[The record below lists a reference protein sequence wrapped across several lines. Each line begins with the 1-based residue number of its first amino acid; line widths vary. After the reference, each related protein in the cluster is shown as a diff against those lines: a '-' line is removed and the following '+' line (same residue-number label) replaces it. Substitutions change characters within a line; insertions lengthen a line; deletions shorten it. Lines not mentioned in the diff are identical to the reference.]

1 MKLKATSGTVELF
14 LQKRPE
20 FSHLTVRS
28 RGDTLTLESRDT
40 FGNICPHA
48 RLKKKSM
55 HKWHLE
61 MPVRRGWESTFI
73 EGTDQ
78 ELMEILVE
86 KFPWTLVPQ

>member
-20 FSHLTVRS
+20 LSHLTVRS

-48 RLKKKSM
+48 RLKMKPM

-78 ELMEILVE
+78 ELMELLVE
-86 KFPWTLVPQ
+86 KFPWALVPQ